1 MHTGYHQYYCYCNY
15 IVPFYIQRGP
25 GVYRYIAGTEKDEV
39 YVTDLHARSSFRIE
53 FPNFVSNLLREEPVG
68 ALLFVPQ
75 HFGLSVSAALAVVA
89 RALAHVWHQACIAS
103 LHIRREGRVGVR
115 SKLNDGTLANCL

>member
-1 MHTGYHQYYCYCNY
+1 MHNGYNQYYCCCNY
-15 IVPFYIQRGP
+15 IVPFCIQRGP
-25 GVYRYIAGTEKDEV
+25 GVYRYIAGTEKGEV

-53 FPNFVSNLLREEPVG
+53 FPHFVSNLLREEPVG

-103 LHIRREGRVGVR
+103 LHI
-115 SKLNDGTLANCL
+115 